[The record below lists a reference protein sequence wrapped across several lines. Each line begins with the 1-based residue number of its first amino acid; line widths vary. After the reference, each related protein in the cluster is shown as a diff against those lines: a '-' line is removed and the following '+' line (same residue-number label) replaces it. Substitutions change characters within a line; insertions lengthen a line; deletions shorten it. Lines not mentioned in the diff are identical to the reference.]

1 MKTFTKKT
9 PECAANNVG
18 KSILLLL
25 LFIPFLFSACDD
37 QRVQTIKWTELE
49 PVYMTPDEFKKSV
62 AMETSR
68 ALEKPGKI
76 YFYNNYLFVNE
87 INKGVHIVD
96 NSNPAAPSNI
106 GFINIPANKDIAVK
120 GDLLYADSHSDFLVF
135 NIENMQ
141 NPELIN
147 RIENVFESSVSIQ
160 RGFPYQEVDASQ
172 GIVVDWKEVE
182 IEEVCEDDCSFN
194 QPTRGWGWET
204 AISTSGSP
212 SMQSDGVATTGGT
225 GGSMARFAIKGDY
238 LYAVDHRNLLT
249 FDISSPTP
257 TEGNKRDVGWAIET
271 IFPYQQNLFIG
282 SESAMYIY
290 DISDPAFPTQI
301 SVYNHFTACD
311 PVVVEGNFA
320 YVTLR
325 EGARCPQQGVNRLEV
340 IDVEDPVYPKEV
352 ASYEM
357 LNPHGLGIDGDYL
370 FISEG
375 EKGLKILDAT
385 DPYEITQLRH
395 IEDIRTFDVIPF
407 NNVLMI
413 TGETGIVQYDYSD
426 INNVEH
432 LSTIPVKE

>member
-1 MKTFTKKT
+1 MFF
-9 PECAANNVG
+9 
-18 KSILLLL
+18 LLLL
-25 LFIPFLFSACDD
+25 PFFFAACDD
-37 QRVQTIKWTELE
+37 QRVQIIKWTELE
-49 PVYMTPDEFKKSV
+49 PVYMTQEEFKKSV
-62 AMETSR
+62 AMENSR
-68 ALEKPGKI
+68 ELEKPGKI
-76 YFYNNYLFVNE
+76 YFYDSYLFVNE
-87 INKGVHIVD
+87 INKGVHIID
-96 NSNPAAPSNI
+96 NSNPAAPTNI

-120 GDLLYADSHSDFLVF
+120 GDLLYADSHTDFLVF
-135 NIENMQ
+135 NIEDIQ

-147 RIENVFESSVSIQ
+147 RIENVFETSANIQ
-160 RGFPYQEVDASQ
+160 RGFPFQEIDASK

-182 IEEVCEDDCSFN
+182 IEEVCEVDCSFH
-194 QPTRGWGWET
+194 QSTGGWRFGTT
-204 AISTSGSP
+204 AESSGGGP
-212 SMQSDGVATTGGT
+212 ITQSDGGAATAGI
-225 GGSMARFAIKGDY
+225 GGSMARFAINGDY
-238 LYAVDHRNLLT
+238 LYAVDHRNLIT
-249 FDISSPTP
+249 FDISSQIP

-301 SVYNHFTACD
+301 SIYNHFTACD

-340 IDVEDPVYPKEV
+340 IDVEDPVYPKEI
-352 ASYEM
+352 ATYEM
-357 LNPHGLGIDGDYL
+357 SNPHGLGIDGGYL

-375 EKGLKILDAT
+375 DKGLRIMDAT
-385 DPYEITQLRH
+385 DPYKITQLRH

-407 NNVLMI
+407 NNVLMV